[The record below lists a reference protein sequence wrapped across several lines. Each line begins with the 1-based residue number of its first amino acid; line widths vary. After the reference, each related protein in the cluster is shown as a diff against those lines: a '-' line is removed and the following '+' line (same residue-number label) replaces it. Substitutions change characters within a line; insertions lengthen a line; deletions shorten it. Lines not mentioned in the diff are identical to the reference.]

1 MRWCALIVLLFVLGG
16 CSGEKKAPKAP
27 KQAVEDT
34 LTDPVCRDEAIR
46 LCLHR
51 FPAPDVERK
60 KYDACL
66 TEEYAECLAK

>member
-1 MRWCALIVLLFVLGG
+1 MRRVALVALLFMVWG
-16 CSGEKKAPKAP
+16 CSGDKKPPAAP

-34 LTDPVCRDEAIR
+34 LTDPGCRDEAIR

-51 FPAPDVERK
+51 FPAPDVERP
-60 KYDACL
+60 KYEACL